1 MGRPPPRAPML
12 PYTTLFRSSYR
23 EGVPRSTQEAMAMGR
38 PVITTDAPGCRET
51 VEDGR
56 NGYLVPVRDSEAL
69 AQAMLRF
76 IEQPELIER
85 MGKESRMMAEEKFD
99 VHQINAVMLQVMGI
113 ERRFKTDQAH
123 LDLSGS

>member
-1 MGRPPPRAPML
+1 
-12 PYTTLFRSSYR
+12 
-23 EGVPRSTQEAMAMGR
+23 MGR

-123 LDLSGS
+123 LDLSGSQNTASSVRSECTKSRTISK